1 MTSIDSGGLSERGM
15 KCTIPTFSYLG
26 LFLATKAR
34 PWSASDPDGYIA
46 LAVAE
51 NRLSF
56 EILRPKLQ
64 ESLSLPS
71 EIECY
76 NDPSGLAP
84 LKINIASLMMRTIL
98 PDIQVEIS
106 HLCFSAGC
114 NAILDN
120 LFFCIAA
127 PGESVL
133 IPAPYYPAF
142 DNDLTAKAGMIPVPV
157 QMPKVGELFIAPF
170 EAAYLAAQQQG
181 HKATSILLTN
191 PNNPTGTVYDKGQ
204 MLEVMVWAFKR
215 GVHVVSDEIYAW
227 SVYKSEPVEFVSA
240 PRLMCAAAKA
250 AGVSEDAAGDL
261 LHTVFGLSKD
271 FCMSG
276 MRVGWVYSRNE
287 NLHKAL
293 GNIGA
298 FAGCSHLIQHALA
311 GLFSD
316 TALIHHYLQEN
327 CRRLQAGYTLLES
340 AVKVAGIPYTPAQG
354 AMFFCINLREYL
366 HEDTFAG
373 ERALW
378 QALFDEE
385 RLLLTPGRDCHFA
398 APGNFRICYAAVE
411 PAALP
416 VAMKRLV
423 TFLETKWK
431 KPE

>member
-1 MTSIDSGGLSERGM
+1 
-15 KCTIPTFSYLG
+15 
-26 LFLATKAR
+26 
-34 PWSASDPDGYIA
+34 
-46 LAVAE
+46 
-51 NRLSF
+51 
-56 EILRPKLQ
+56 
-64 ESLSLPS
+64 
-71 EIECY
+71 
-76 NDPSGLAP
+76 
-84 LKINIASLMMRTIL
+84 
-98 PDIQVEIS
+98 
-106 HLCFSAGC
+106 
-114 NAILDN
+114 
-120 LFFCIAA
+120 
-127 PGESVL
+127 
-133 IPAPYYPAF
+133 
-142 DNDLTAKAGMIPVPV
+142 
-157 QMPKVGELFIAPF
+157 
-170 EAAYLAAQQQG
+170 
-181 HKATSILLTN
+181 
-191 PNNPTGTVYDKGQ
+191 
-204 MLEVMVWAFKR
+204 
-215 GVHVVSDEIYAW
+215 
-227 SVYKSEPVEFVSA
+227 VSA
-240 PRLMCAAAKA
+240 PRLLSAAAEA
-250 AGVSEDAAGDL
+250 AGVSEAAAGNL
-261 LHTVFGLSKD
+261 LHTIFGMSKD

-431 KPE
+431 KPK